1 MPDTEN
7 DCCKAALKSM
17 LKSIIDYTLAI
28 TFELPLEKKLF
39 SLYGHSCNFF
49 NIGQCEWSQERYT
62 CSKADAHN

>member
-7 DCCKAALKSM
+7 DCCKATLNSILKA
-17 LKSIIDYTLAI
+17 IIDYTLAT
-28 TFELPLEKKLF
+28 TFELPLEKNYF
-39 SLYGHSCNFF
+39 PDMVTVEIFF